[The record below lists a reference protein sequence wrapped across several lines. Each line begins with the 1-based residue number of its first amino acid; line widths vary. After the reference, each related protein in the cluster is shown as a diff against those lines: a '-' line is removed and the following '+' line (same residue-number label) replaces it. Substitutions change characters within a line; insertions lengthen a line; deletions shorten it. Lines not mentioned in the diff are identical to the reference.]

1 MSTSLAAAATTQ
13 TSTSTSSAGTSAA
26 GGSPLASLSS
36 NFTNFL
42 NMLMTQLQ
50 NQDPTSPMDANQFTS
65 ELVQFTSVEQQ
76 INANNSLTQ
85 LIQYTQDG
93 TMLQSAQMVGK
104 QVAVNSTQL
113 ALQNGTAGVNYTA
126 ISAGPV
132 SITIT
137 DSAGNILD
145 QQTVQ
150 ANQGENS
157 WSWNGQTSSGTRL
170 PDGAYNVTVAQGG
183 STLPFAVVGTAS
195 GVQNTSSGLTLQLG
209 SVSVP
214 FSSLVSVL
222 N

>member
-1 MSTSLAAAATTQ
+1 MSTSPAAAAATHI
-13 TSTSTSSAGTSAA
+13 STSGIGTSSA
-26 GGSPLASLSS
+26 GGSPLASLGS

-42 NMLMTQLQ
+42 SMLMTQLQ
-50 NQDPTSPMDANQFTS
+50 NQDPTSPMDTNQFTT

-76 INANNSLTQ
+76 INTNNSLTQ
-85 LIQYTQDG
+85 LIQYTQDA

-104 QVAVNSTQL
+104 QVAVTSSQL
-113 ALQNGTAGVNYTA
+113 ALQNGAAGVDYTA
-126 ISAGPV
+126 TSAGPV

-150 ANQGENS
+150 ASQGPNS
-157 WSWNGQTSSGTRL
+157 WSWSGQTSNGMQL
-170 PDGAYNVTVAQGG
+170 PDGAYNVTVTQGG
-183 STLPFAVVGTAS
+183 GTLPFAVVGTAS
-195 GVQNTSSGLTLQLG
+195 GVRNTSNGLTLQLG
-209 SVSVP
+209 PVSVP